1 MNTIKDAYD
10 YVKLVNEDNFK
21 ILYDT
26 FHSNIEE
33 KDPVGSISK
42 FSDKI
47 GHVHISENDSGV
59 LGKGNIPWSETF
71 QAIQKINY
79 KGWLTI
85 EAFGRSLP
93 DLAAATKVWR
103 DFFSSEEEVYQE
115 GLNFIKKNL

>member
-1 MNTIKDAYD
+1 M
-10 YVKLVNEDNFK
+10 
-21 ILYDT
+21 
-26 FHSNIEE
+26 
-33 KDPVGSISK
+33 
-42 FSDKI
+42 
-47 GHVHISENDSGV
+47 
-59 LGKGNIPWSETF
+59 

-115 GLNFIKKNL
+115 GINFIKKNL